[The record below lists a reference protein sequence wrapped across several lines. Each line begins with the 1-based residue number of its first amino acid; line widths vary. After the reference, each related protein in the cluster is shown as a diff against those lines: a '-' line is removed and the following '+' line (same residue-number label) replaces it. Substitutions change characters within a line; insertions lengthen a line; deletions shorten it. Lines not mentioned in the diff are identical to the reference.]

1 MGIDKSN
8 VRFVVHRDMPR
19 SIEAW
24 YQEIGRAGR
33 DGLDSDC
40 VLFYSWADVIGYE
53 RFLDEIE
60 DPEVREETKRKTTE
74 LFRLVDRGGCRH
86 QALVRYF
93 DEAMEPCGASCDV
106 CRGETIADLVAT
118 ETTRAG
124 AARSRSGLPG
134 LPELKSVADPALF
147 ERLRAVRK
155 RLADAEGVPAYIVFS
170 DAVLRGMAERVPRT
184 PQEMLLIS
192 GIGPIK
198 LERYGEAFLEA
209 LRDGA

>member
-1 MGIDKSN
+1 
-8 VRFVVHRDMPR
+8 
-19 SIEAW
+19 
-24 YQEIGRAGR
+24 
-33 DGLDSDC
+33 

-93 DEAMEPCGASCDV
+93 DEAIEPCGDACDT
-106 CRGETIADLVAT
+106 CRGETIETLVGPAAAFVKSRSR
-118 ETTRAG
+118 RAG
-124 AARSRSGLPG
+124 AAAMSPALGAGL
-134 LPELKSVADPALF
+134 SPALAAATSPASALLF

-170 DAVLRGMAERVPRT
+170 DAVLRGLAERKPRT
-184 PQEMLLIS
+184 PREMLLVS
-192 GIGPIK
+192 GIGPVK
-198 LERYGEAFLEA
+198 LERYGAAFLEA
-209 LRDGA
+209 LAGEVE